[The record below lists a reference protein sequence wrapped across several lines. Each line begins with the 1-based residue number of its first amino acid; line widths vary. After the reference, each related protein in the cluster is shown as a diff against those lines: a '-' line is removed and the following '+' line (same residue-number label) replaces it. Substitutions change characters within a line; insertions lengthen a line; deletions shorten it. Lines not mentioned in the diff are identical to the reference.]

1 MLRNTAGKMPLV
13 QQIDHLAL
21 LPSCSNH
28 PPPSYP
34 QDSLHISTSRVLMAN
49 KPTSLPT
56 THTTSEP
63 PTMTAEK
70 SSSGFVKLCAFID
83 AVAKLLIAGAL
94 IGILV
99 VLVQLSNSIDN
110 NIKGRGSFS
119 VRVSDSNPLR
129 IVPAYSQ
136 YFTVNMQSSVS
147 SPLYFKA
154 VN

>member
-1 MLRNTAGKMPLV
+1 
-13 QQIDHLAL
+13 
-21 LPSCSNH
+21 
-28 PPPSYP
+28 
-34 QDSLHISTSRVLMAN
+34 MAN
-49 KPTSLPT
+49 EPTSLPT
-56 THTTSEP
+56 THTSSEP

-70 SSSGFVKLCAFID
+70 SSSGFLKLCAFID

-110 NIKGRGSFS
+110 NIKGRESFS
-119 VRVSDSNPLR
+119 VRVWQRSDSNPLR
-129 IVPAYSQ
+129 IVPAYGQQFSI
-136 YFTVNMQSSVS
+136 NMQSSVS